1 MSRPSIGV
9 AATFR
14 DECNALPG
22 FLESAMQFFDHVFL
36 ADCSIDMTPS
46 TDGSREI
53 IRKFGLPEPPLWDLS
68 KGFGAVRSQLI
79 HTCPTDWVCVFD
91 IDERLNVT
99 MPVYKCEGTDRYPA
113 QSNPNLTVSVVQA
126 CYNQKDILIQK
137 IQEAERRGIRTVRF
151 QRRHWCTLD
160 YTKPAENWNVIKDYQ
175 LRCIKA
181 RADIGYAEFPRMH
194 ERCLDVRTGRSPE
207 YIEDDPM
214 LGPIIEHRHL
224 WFKAMEPEQ
233 RAADIRAYDAL
244 HHSDT
249 HTPIPT
255 R

>member
-1 MSRPSIGV
+1 MNPSIGV
-9 AATFR
+9 ACSMR
-14 DECNALPG
+14 DEENALPG
-22 FLESAMQFFDHVFL
+22 FLEMASQFFDEILIVD
-36 ADCSIDMTPS
+36 ASMDMTPS
-46 TDGSREI
+46 SDQSRDI
-53 IRKFGLPEPPLWDLS
+53 LRKWGLPVPPIWNLS
-68 KGFGAVRSQLI
+68 AGFGSIRSQLV

-91 IDERLNVT
+91 LDERINVT

-113 QSNPNLTVSVVQA
+113 QTNPNLKVSVVQS
-126 CYNQKDILIQK
+126 CYNQKELLVQK

-151 QRRHWCTLD
+151 QRRHWCTAD
-160 YTKPAENWNVIKDYQ
+160 YTKPAENWNLIKDYQ

-181 RADIGYAEFPRMH
+181 RSDIGYSELPRMH
-194 ERCLDVRTGRSPE
+194 ERCIDRRTGQSPE

-214 LGPIIEHRHL
+214 MGPIIEHRHL

-233 RAADIRAYDAL
+233 RAADIKVYDAL